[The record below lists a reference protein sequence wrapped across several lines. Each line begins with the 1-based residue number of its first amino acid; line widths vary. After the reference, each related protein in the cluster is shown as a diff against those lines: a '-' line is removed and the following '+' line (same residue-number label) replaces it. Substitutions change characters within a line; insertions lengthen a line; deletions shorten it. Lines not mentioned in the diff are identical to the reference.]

1 VFFLVKK
8 LIAALILPPI
18 GPLFVAIGGL
28 LMLRRSPG
36 LGRVLAWCGVATL
49 LVLSIPPVSVAL
61 ERLVGDSAP
70 LDRRQA
76 ASAQAI
82 VVLGGGLR
90 RNAVEYGGDTLNW
103 LSLERVRY
111 AAALARET
119 RLPILVTG
127 GRVYGGRAEGEVMR
141 EVLEREYA
149 VSVRWVE
156 SESRNTYENAVLS
169 AKLLR
174 RDGISRVLVVCHG
187 VDTRRARREFSAA
200 GLEVIP
206 AATQIPSLTIDSPI
220 QVLPSMSALHD
231 SYWALYEF
239 LGNVVSWLSLSHA

>member
-1 VFFLVKK
+1 
-8 LIAALILPPI
+8 
-18 GPLFVAIGGL
+18 
-28 LMLRRSPG
+28 
-36 LGRVLAWCGVATL
+36 
-49 LVLSIPPVSVAL
+49 
-61 ERLVGDSAP
+61 
-70 LDRRQA
+70 
-76 ASAQAI
+76 
-82 VVLGGGLR
+82 
-90 RNAVEYGGDTLNW
+90 
-103 LSLERVRY
+103 
-111 AAALARET
+111 
-119 RLPILVTG
+119 
-127 GRVYGGRAEGEVMR
+127 MR

-220 QVLPSMSALHD
+220 QFLPSMSALHD

-239 LGNVVSWLSLSHA
+239 LGNVVSWLGLSHA

>member
-1 VFFLVKK
+1 VFFFVKK
-8 LIAALILPPI
+8 LIAALVLPPT
-18 GPLFVAIGGL
+18 GPLLVAIVGL
-28 LMLRRSPG
+28 LLLRRRPR
-36 LGRVLAWCGVATL
+36 LGRALTWCGVMTL
-49 LVLSIPPVSVAL
+49 FVLSLPSVSAILVWV
-61 ERLVGDSAP
+61 VGDSAP

-119 RLPILVTG
+119 SLPILVTG

-141 EVLEREYA
+141 EVLEREYS
-149 VSVRWVE
+149 VPVRWVE
-156 SESRNTYENAVLS
+156 GESRNTFENAVLS

-187 VDTRRARREFSAA
+187 VDTRRVRKEFSAA

-206 AATQIPSLTIDSPI
+206 AATEIPSLTIDSPI
-220 QVLPSMSALHD
+220 QLLPSMGALRD
-231 SYWALYEF
+231 SYLALYEF
-239 LGNVVSWLSLSHA
+239 LGNLVSWLGLSHA